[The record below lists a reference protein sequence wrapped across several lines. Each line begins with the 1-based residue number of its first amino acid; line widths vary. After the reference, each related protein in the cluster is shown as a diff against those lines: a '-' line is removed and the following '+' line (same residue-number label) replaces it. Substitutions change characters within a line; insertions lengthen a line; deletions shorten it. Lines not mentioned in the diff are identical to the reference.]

1 MKIKKRYIIFACIIL
16 LIVFGSIIPQTRPA
30 LPTIQL
36 PGEIYPGTQDLPV
49 IGDIFG
55 GITNTF
61 VAAVVAWILVL
72 IIGISSRARSRTPD
86 EVPSGFYNLFEWL
99 VEGMQNYTINM
110 SGTKKARDFL
120 PFFVTFLLYILLA
133 NWMGLVPG
141 VDSIG
146 LYEYLPHLRA
156 VEAAELKVEVD
167 GEFESHE
174 AEEEF
179 IHEQEEFFDEL
190 NLGNFNSNVM
200 LLKAPDN
207 AKEGDFDA
215 SDPRAGTDPETADW
229 TIVPFLRAAAT
240 DINFTLAMALVAM
253 LMVQYYGFKYLG
265 PKYLRKFFNFSI
277 DDMAKSPIN
286 IMDPVVGLL
295 ELVGEF
301 TRIISFSFRLL
312 GNIFAGQVLLF
323 VIAFIIPVA
332 NIVFFGL
339 EFFVGLIQA
348 AVFGLLAIIF
358 MTGATESHDDHD
370 E

>member
-36 PGEIYPGTQDLPV
+36 PGEVYPGTQDLPV

-61 VAAVVAWILVL
+61 ISAVVAWILVM
-72 IIGISSRARSRTPD
+72 IIGISLRARSRTPD

-99 VEGMQNYTINM
+99 VEGMQNYSINM
-110 SGTKKARDFL
+110 SGAKKARDFL
-120 PFFVTFLLYILLA
+120 PFFITFLLYILLA
-133 NWMGLVPG
+133 NMMELVPG

-146 LYEYLPHLRA
+146 FYEYLPELKA

-167 GEFESHE
+167 GEFESPE
-174 AEEEF
+174 AEEEY
-179 IHEQEEFFDEL
+179 IQEQEEFFDEL
-190 NLGNFNSNVM
+190 NLGNFKNNVM

-207 AKEGDFDA
+207 AKEGDFDP

-229 TIVPFLRAAAT
+229 TVVSFLRAAAT

-253 LMVQYYGFKYLG
+253 FMVQYYGFKYLG
-265 PKYLRKFFNFSI
+265 PKYLRKFFAFSI

-286 IMDPVVGLL
+286 IMDPAVGLL
-295 ELVGEF
+295 ELVGEI

-332 NIVFFGL
+332 NIIFYGL
-339 EFFVGLIQA
+339 EFFVFIIQA

>member
-1 MKIKKRYIIFACIIL
+1 
-16 LIVFGSIIPQTRPA
+16 
-30 LPTIQL
+30 
-36 PGEIYPGTQDLPV
+36 
-49 IGDIFG
+49 
-55 GITNTF
+55 
-61 VAAVVAWILVL
+61 
-72 IIGISSRARSRTPD
+72 
-86 EVPSGFYNLFEWL
+86 
-99 VEGMQNYTINM
+99 
-110 SGTKKARDFL
+110 
-120 PFFVTFLLYILLA
+120 
-133 NWMGLVPG
+133 
-141 VDSIG
+141 
-146 LYEYLPHLRA
+146 
-156 VEAAELKVEVD
+156 
-167 GEFESHE
+167 
-174 AEEEF
+174 
-179 IHEQEEFFDEL
+179 
-190 NLGNFNSNVM
+190 M

-240 DINFTLAMALVAM
+240 DLNFTLAMALVAM
-253 LMVQYYGFKYLG
+253 LMVQYFGFKYLG

-370 E
+370 EQH